1 MKIRL
6 LPVLVAAAL
15 CVGTA
20 QASEPAKAAPKAPQT
35 AEQQAARAEIDRL
48 VERIRVLSRQLGEGN
63 GVKVIVHRIGDG
75 PMHAKRPGHPGM
87 DHEGMDHDA
96 MMREHM
102 HGEGPRKI
110 RIERHGPGGGDA
122 KVIRDVRIE
131 GLPGRRGFSSGP
143 GLGIVMAPNSAAAG
157 VRVAAV
163 TPDSPARRPAF
174 CAGDV
179 LLSVNGKTIS
189 ASGTQAVDNA
199 RDLIGDLK
207 KGQQVK
213 LRYARQG
220 KTFDASM
227 AADDINRL
235 VVFNRGEGL
244 PRHHDGGMR
253 KRMMMLPPGVETEIL
268 RVGPRK
274 HPCAKGEEDCGMP
287 ALVQAFRW
295 QGLNLS
301 SMDAG
306 LGRYFGTDKGVL
318 VISAGPEL
326 KGLQSGDVIQRVGGK
341 PVESPRDVMRALR
354 DKDEGA
360 QLQLNVLRDRKPQ
373 AVSITVPKSRPLPF
387 MEPPAPPA
395 PPTPAATPAPPAPPA
410 AYEIEVEVEDE
421 DIAS

>member
-1 MKIRL
+1 MKHRIL
-6 LPVLVAAAL
+6 TLFVSAALAAPFACAAATPRADDDAARRAEL
-15 CVGTA
+15 
-20 QASEPAKAAPKAPQT
+20 AKAREAL
-35 AEQQAARAEIDRL
+35 AENARRVAE
-48 VERIRVLSRQLGEGN
+48 LSRGLDEEGFEFRFEN
-63 GVKVIVHRIGDG
+63 LADPR
-75 PMHAKRPGHPGM
+75 RPG
-87 DHEGMDHDA
+87 
-96 MMREHM
+96 
-102 HGEGPRKI
+102 
-110 RIERHGPGGGDA
+110 
-122 KVIRDVRIE
+122 V
-131 GLPGRRGFSSGP
+131 
-143 GLGIVMAPNSAAAG
+143 GIVMSDNEGGDG
-157 VRVAAV
+157 VRLAAV
-163 TPDSPARRPAF
+163 TPDGPAAKAGLR
-174 CAGDV
+174 AGDV

-395 PPTPAATPAPPAPPA
+395 PAAP
-410 AYEIEVEVEDE
+410 
-421 DIAS
+421 